1 MKPSPGLLKVKQNL
15 RRLSPLIGALALGLL
30 AAGLGWYYL
39 RASEREIAASLEQD
53 ANSQRRDVVVARQA
67 LGDGMVVMPAMV
79 AKRSVPTEYVHN
91 DALTPETFVQF
102 AGRQLTVPV
111 AAGKPLLAS
120 FFAAPRKVF
129 AEEIERGVRAIT
141 IPVDEISSIS
151 GMLRAGDRIDFMY
164 VVEKQKEG
172 TQAVVVPLLQDVEVR
187 ATGQITS
194 EQFASMRKRSEV
206 SAEADPYAQQR
217 YSTVTVAIAP
227 GDAQKL
233 ILAQRMGKIVAAL
246 RNPEDRQTMRTG
258 VDAMDLDAIVDGFR
272 PYRPRPAPAV
282 YTAARSPG
290 VEYIV
295 GGSNGRSGGGGG
307 GLAQGLQQAIAAA
320 EAANATPASTS
331 PSAPATA
338 PTQ

>member
-15 RRLSPLIGALALGLL
+15 RRLSPLIGALVLGLL

-39 RASEREIAASLEQD
+39 RASEREIAASLEKD

-67 LGDGMVVMPAMV
+67 LGDGMVVLPAMV
-79 AKRSVPTEYVHN
+79 AKRSVPSEYVHN
-91 DALTPETFVQF
+91 DALTPETFQQY

-164 VVEKQKEG
+164 VVEKQNDG
-172 TQAVVVPLLQDVEVR
+172 AQTVVVPLLQDIEVR
-187 ATGQITS
+187 ATGQITA

-217 YSTVTVAIAP
+217 YSTVTVALP
-227 GDAQKL
+227 PSDAQKL
-233 ILAQRMGKIVAAL
+233 VLAQRTGKIVAAL
-246 RNPEDRQTMRTG
+246 RNPEDRQTLRTG
-258 VDAMDLDAIVDGFR
+258 VDALDLQAIVDGFR
-272 PYRPRPAPAV
+272 PLRARPAAAVYRPAP
-282 YTAARSPG
+282 PG
-290 VEYIV
+290 IEYIV
-295 GGSNGRSGGGGG
+295 GGTGSRSASAGQGPG
-307 GLAQGLQQAIAAA
+307 QGLQQAIAAA
-320 EAANATPASTS
+320 AAANA
-331 PSAPATA
+331 ATA

>member
-15 RRLSPLIGALALGLL
+15 RRLSPLIGALILGLL

-67 LGDGMVVMPAMV
+67 LGDGMVVLPTMV

-164 VVEKQKEG
+164 VVAKQKEG

-227 GDAQKL
+227 ADAQKL

-272 PYRPRPAPAV
+272 PYRMRPSAAVHAAAP
-282 YTAARSPG
+282 PG

-295 GGSNGRSGGGGG
+295 GGSNGRSGASGS
-307 GLAQGLQQAIAAA
+307 GLGQGLQQAIAAA
-320 EAANATPASTS
+320 AAANA
-331 PSAPATA
+331 APAPSEPAAA
-338 PTQ
+338 PPR

>member
-67 LGDGMVVMPAMV
+67 LGDGMVVLPAMV

-194 EQFASMRKRSEV
+194 GQFASMRKRSEV

-258 VDAMDLDAIVDGFR
+258 GDARDLDSIVDGFR
-272 PYRPRPAPAV
+272 PYRPRPAPAA
-282 YTAARSPG
+282 YAASPPG

-295 GGSNGRSGGGGG
+295 GGSNGRSGSGGG

-320 EAANATPASTS
+320 EAANATPASST
-331 PSAPATA
+331 PSAPVTA
-338 PTQ
+338 PTR

>member
-1 MKPSPGLLKVKQNL
+1 MKSSPGLLKVKQNL
-15 RRLSPLIGALALGLL
+15 RRLSPLIGALVLGLL

-39 RASEREIAASLEQD
+39 RASEREIAASLEKD

-67 LGDGMVVMPAMV
+67 LGDGMVVLPTMV
-79 AKRSVPTEYVHN
+79 AKRSVPSDYVHN

-164 VVEKQKEG
+164 VVEKQREG
-172 TQAVVVPLLQDVEVR
+172 AQTVVVPLLQDIEVR

-206 SAEADPYAQQR
+206 SAETDPYAQQR
-217 YSTVTVAIAP
+217 YSTVTVALP
-227 GDAQKL
+227 PSDAQKL
-233 ILAQRMGKIVAAL
+233 VLAQRTGKIIAAL
-246 RNPEDRQTMRTG
+246 RNPEDRQSLRTG
-258 VDAMDLDAIVDGFR
+258 FDALDLDAVVDGFR
-272 PYRPRPAPAV
+272 PQRSRPMPVVNR
-282 YTAARSPG
+282 TAAPPG

-295 GGSNGRSGGGGG
+295 GGTGGRSAGAGQ
-307 GLAQGLQQAIAAA
+307 GLGQDLQQAIAAA
-320 EAANATPASTS
+320 TAAKAPT
-331 PSAPATA
+331 APA
-338 PTQ
+338 Q